1 MSDHPAPPPLPTA
14 IDCERAVR
22 RLWDFIDGGL
32 PLVAREEV
40 DMHLTTCELCARRF
54 AFARTIKDALAKLGG
69 AVSIADVDE
78 GKRAELSGRIRAALH
93 SVQADDGET
102 SDDA

>member
-1 MSDHPAPPPLPTA
+1 MDGCEMSDQPAPPRVPTA
-14 IDCERAVR
+14 IDCERAAR

-54 AFARTIKDALAKLGG
+54 AFARTIKDELAKLGDSCFG
-69 AVSIADVDE
+69 CPQA
-78 GKRAELSGRIRAALH
+78 
-93 SVQADDGET
+93 SVGV
-102 SDDA
+102 